1 MKSAFLLLVF
11 SVTAAIAAG
20 VKIPGEG
27 AYSVSNLRDLPDE
40 PTSVTQPL
48 ANQVL
53 DVLEKYG
60 LTKNFGVVGVHTHVS
75 LAPGQVMF
83 QHGNSTFTHQ
93 EIEVYDDVR
102 SDGVPYTYRI
112 TTDDAIPQLLPL
124 DLGEITPNVLA
135 ARSDLAAAMANKA
148 FLQEFAATASGHL
161 AGIAYIRP
169 LDRMA
174 LEHSEVVKNHYNAEK
189 TAGNATAISL
199 AAVESDDA
207 PSFFTRGVGNSTA
220 VSEITVFV
228 PSLSTKTSKLIL
240 DLI

>member
-1 MKSAFLLLVF
+1 Q
-11 SVTAAIAAG
+11 
-20 VKIPGEG
+20 G
-27 AYSVSNLRDLPDE
+27 AYSVSNLGGLPDE

-48 ANQVL
+48 ANQLL

-60 LTKNFGVVGVHTHVS
+60 LTKNFGVFGVHSHVS

-93 EIEVYDDVR
+93 EIEVYDDAKGA
-102 SDGVPYTYRI
+102 GVPYTYRI
-112 TTDDAIPQLLPL
+112 TTDANPQLLPL
-124 DLGEITPNVLA
+124 DLGDITSSVLA
-135 ARSDLAAAMANKA
+135 ARIDLAAAMVNRA
-148 FLQEFAATASGHL
+148 FLQEFAETASGHL

-174 LEHSEVVKNHYNAEK
+174 LEHSEVVKNHYNVEK

-199 AAVESDDA
+199 EAVESDDA

-220 VSEITVFV
+220 VSEIT
-228 PSLSTKTSKLIL
+228 IL
-240 DLI
+240 CSACGHGNPWED

>member
-1 MKSAFLLLVF
+1 MKSNFLMLLF
-11 SVTAAIAAG
+11 SITAAIAAD
-20 VKIPGEG
+20 VTIPGEG
-27 AYSVSNLRDLPDE
+27 AYSVSNLGGLPDE

-48 ANQVL
+48 ANQLL

-60 LTKNFGVVGVHTHVS
+60 LTKNFGVVGVHSHVS

-93 EIEVYDDVR
+93 EIEVYNDVR
-102 SDGVPYTYRI
+102 SVGVPYTYRI
-112 TTDDAIPQLLPL
+112 TTDAIPQLLPL
-124 DLGEITPNVLA
+124 DLGEITPNVMA

-148 FLQEFAATASGHL
+148 FLQEFAEKASGHL

-174 LEHSEVVKNHYNAEK
+174 LEHSEVVKNHYNVEK

-199 AAVESDDA
+199 TAVESDDA

-220 VSEITVFV
+220 VSEIT
-228 PSLSTKTSKLIL
+228 IL
-240 DLI
+240 CSACGHGNPWED